1 MKVCDRANVSVLRI
15 ATSSCNPDSH
25 GALDGTFK
33 EP

>member
-15 ATSSCNPDSH
+15 ATSSCHPDLH
-25 GALDGTFK
+25 GALDCTFE